1 MSNKTRVDMIIETL
15 RDHKGE
21 KLTAREVDKA
31 KQKGGVQISAYQS

>member
-21 KLTAREVDKA
+21 KLTARELA
-31 KQKGGVQISAYQS
+31 KLFLERYPAEMT